1 MVLIIPDEQSWTVLG
16 ADSTLSAARPT
27 WNPEAATVVL
37 APYEVPEG
45 LAPTLAEYRELFP
58 DRVRVEYRE
67 LPIPGGASVRR
78 LLDRAHPPHAHQE
91 EQGHSH
97 VADEHGYADHEHS
110 HGSEHQ
116 HSHAEHEH
124 KHSEAE
130 HEPGHAEHGHG
141 AHEQGHGAHGHGGHH
156 DMMAIVGEPSADGL
170 VMESMEL
177 TYGPL
182 GTPLPGG
189 LAIDV
194 TLDGDVVAESAVHAL
209 MHADALDSDFP
220 DALSP
225 VAWKVA
231 LAAPGGWLD
240 LAAAELE
247 RAISHVAWL
256 RSLGRLLDWEP
267 MVDACAQALASLQV
281 SRDVL
286 PPGRVDHE
294 AWLRAAFG
302 SPDLVASREAL
313 DEMVALVSRSR
324 ALRWRLR
331 GLGVVTPAE
340 ATGAGLLGPVG
351 RASGRSIDA
360 RSTDGRYARL
370 GFDPVLRSEGDAL
383 ARTIVRADEAL
394 AAIRLAEAALNE
406 DGATPTADRVVEGP
420 RGPLHVRGS
429 AGRPELAAPGADDA
443 RAAAAGAM
451 VGLEWSAALVA
462 LASFDLSP
470 WSVGS

>member
-1 MVLIIPDEQSWTVLG
+1 MVLILPDEQSWTVLG
-16 ADSTLSAARPT
+16 ADSTLSVAQPT

-37 APYEVPEG
+37 APNEVPDG
-45 LAPTLAEYRELFP
+45 LAASLAEYRELLP

-67 LPIPGGASVRR
+67 LPIPGRTSVRH
-78 LLDRAHPPHAHQE
+78 LLDRGHPAPAQQGAQG
-91 EQGHSH
+91 QGHA
-97 VADEHGYADHEHS
+97 ADERGHAEHEHS
-110 HGSEHQ
+110 HDSEHQ
-116 HSHAEHEH
+116 HSHADDEHEH
-124 KHSEAE
+124 SEAV
-130 HEPGHAEHGHG
+130 HE
-141 AHEQGHGAHGHGGHH
+141 HGHGGHH

-170 VMESMEL
+170 VMESIEL

-194 TLDGDVVAESAVHAL
+194 TLDGDVVAASAVHAL
-209 MHADALDSDFP
+209 MRADPLDSGRDFP

-225 VAWKVA
+225 VAWMVA
-231 LAAPGGWLD
+231 LAGTGGWLD
-240 LAAAELE
+240 IAAVELE

-267 MVDACAQALASLQV
+267 MVDACAQGLASLQV
-281 SRDVL
+281 SREVQR
-286 PPGRVDHE
+286 PGRADHDT
-294 AWLRAAFG
+294 WLRAAFG
-302 SPDLVASREAL
+302 SPDLAAGREAL
-313 DEMVALVSRSR
+313 EEIVALLGRSR

-331 GLGVVTPAE
+331 GRGVVTGAE
-340 ATGAGLLGPVG
+340 AQEVGLLGPVG
-351 RASGRSIDA
+351 RASGRPMDA
-360 RSTDGRYARL
+360 RSTDARYAAL
-370 GFDPVLRSEGDAL
+370 GFDPVVRGEGDAL
-383 ARTIVRADEAL
+383 ARAVVRAEEAL
-394 AAIRLAEAALNE
+394 ASVRLADAALNE
-406 DGATPTADRVVEGP
+406 DSAAPAADRVVEGP

-429 AGRPELAAPGADDA
+429 AGRSELDAPGADAA